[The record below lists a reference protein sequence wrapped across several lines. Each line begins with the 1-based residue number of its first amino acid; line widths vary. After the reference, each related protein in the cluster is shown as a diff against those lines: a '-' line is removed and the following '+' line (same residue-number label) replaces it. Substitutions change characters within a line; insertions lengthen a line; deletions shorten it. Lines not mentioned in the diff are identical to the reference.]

1 MDKSDL
7 PGYVSNLKQKWVLQ
21 RVSHWTCPVNDAMG
35 ATKDW
40 VLDSLHRTEGLR
52 NPIGYGR

>member
-1 MDKSDL
+1 MDKSYL
-7 PGYVSNLKQKWVLQ
+7 PGYVSNLQQKWVLQ
-21 RVSHWTCPVNDAMG
+21 RELHWTFPANDAMG

-40 VLDSLHRTEGLR
+40 VLDSLHRTEGSR